1 MDFLVRI
8 EESGF
13 CQWVREA
20 DSLFAF
26 PGILLLHTIGMG
38 LVVGINATFDLR
50 ILGFAPAVR
59 LRAIEKFFPVMWIGF
74 WTNAITGTILLAVN
88 VTKLTRNPDFYVI
101 GPGCS
106 APRLDIGWPIAA
118 GRSVTRETQ
127 PADGFAGL
135 KTADEQTES
144 ARFRLAAEPGALRQ
158 HWIELTIAR
167 RCPNRPIRATAFSRS

>member
-1 MDFLVRI
+1 MEFLKWI

-59 LRAIEKFFPVMWIGF
+59 PRSFQRFFPVMWIGF
-74 WTNAITGTILLAVN
+74 WINAITGAILLAVN
-88 VTKLTRNPDFYVI
+88 ATKLTHNPDFYVKLAFI
-101 GPGCS
+101 
-106 APRLDIGWPIAA
+106 ALAVINVQLLKRLVFVQSPIADEMA
-118 GRSVTRETQ
+118 PSTRVKILAVTSLFFWLGAITSGR
-127 PADGFAGL
+127 L
-135 KTADEQTES
+135 
-144 ARFRLAAEPGALRQ
+144 LAYVGKS
-158 HWIELTIAR
+158 TGV
-167 RCPNRPIRATAFSRS
+167 F